1 MGDLLCAEIDEVGTI
16 MEPIIG
22 EMSAPADAVKD
33 GDTASFA
40 VDVIEA
46 SSTVPVI
53 VDFWAP
59 WCGPC
64 KTLGPTIEKAVKSS
78 GGQVKLVKINVD
90 ENQQLAQQL
99 RVQSIPAV
107 FAFKDGQPVDGFVG
121 AQPESQIKAFIQR
134 LTGDAGPSPIEQ
146 ALEQAEAALAAG
158 EIDTAAGVFGQV
170 LQADAENAR
179 AVAGLCQCLIESGQR
194 DDARQMLD
202 GLEGKL
208 ATDPAVMSARAA
220 LDLAEQSADVGD
232 GDTAA
237 LRARLDTDGN
247 DHEARMELSKVLLAA
262 GQREEAVDELLE
274 AIRRDRNWNEE
285 AARKQL
291 LTLFEAFGAMDE
303 LTVSARRR
311 LSSILFS

>member
-1 MGDLLCAEIDEVGTI
+1 
-16 MEPIIG
+16 METIIG

-40 VDVIEA
+40 ADVIEA
-46 SSTVPVI
+46 SREVPVI

-64 KTLGPTIEKAVKSS
+64 KTLGPTIEKAVKAS

-107 FAFKDGQPVDGFVG
+107 FAFNNGQPVDGFVG
-121 AQPESQIKAFIQR
+121 AQSESQVKAFIQR
-134 LTGDAGPSPIEQ
+134 LTGDAGPSPVER
-146 ALEQAEAALAAG
+146 ALEQGEAALAAG
-158 EIDTAAGVFGQV
+158 EVDAAADIFGQI
-170 LQADAENAR
+170 LRADAESGR
-179 AVAGLCQCLIESGQR
+179 AIAGLCHCLIESGEWEE
-194 DDARQMLD
+194 ARQMLD

-208 ATDPAVMSARAA
+208 ATDPAIQSARAA
-220 LDLAEQSADVGD
+220 LDLAEQSVDVGD
-232 GDTAA
+232 VSA
-237 LRARLDTDGN
+237 LRARLEENGN
-247 DHEARMELSKVLLAA
+247 DHEARLELSKALLAS
-262 GQREEAVDELLE
+262 GQREAAVDELLE
-274 AIRRDRNWNEE
+274 SIGRDRNWNEE

-291 LTLFEAFGAMDE
+291 LTLFEAFGHADE

>member
-1 MGDLLCAEIDEVGTI
+1 

-22 EMSAPADAVKD
+22 EMTAPADAVKD

-40 VDVIEA
+40 QDVIEA
-46 SSTVPVI
+46 SRETPVI

-64 KTLGPTIEKAVKSS
+64 KTLGPTIEKAVKNS

-107 FAFKDGQPVDGFVG
+107 FAFKNGQPVDGFVG
-121 AQPESQIKAFIQR
+121 AQSESQINAFIGR
-134 LTGDAGPSPIEQ
+134 LTGDAGPSPIEK
-146 ALEQAEAALAAG
+146 AVEQGETALAAG
-158 EIDTAAGVFGQV
+158 DFETAADIFGQV
-170 LQADAENAR
+170 LRADAENGR
-179 AVAGLCQCLIESGQR
+179 AVAGLCQCLIASGER
-194 DDARQMLD
+194 EEARMMLD

-208 ATDPAVMSARAA
+208 ASDPAIQSVRAA
-220 LDLAEQSADVGD
+220 LDLAEQSVDVGD
-232 GDTAA
+232 VSAF
-237 LRARLDTDGN
+237 RARLEADAN
-247 DHEARMELSKVLLAA
+247 DHEARMELSKALLAA

-274 AIRRDRNWNEE
+274 SIRRDRNWNEE

-291 LTLFEAFGAMDE
+291 LTLFEAFGQADE
-303 LTVSARRR
+303 VTVAARRR
-311 LSSILFS
+311 LSSMLFS

>member
-1 MGDLLCAEIDEVGTI
+1 

-303 LTVSARRR
+303 LTV
-311 LSSILFS
+311 

>member
-1 MGDLLCAEIDEVGTI
+1 

-107 FAFKDGQPVDGFVG
+107 FAFKNGQPVDGFVG
-121 AQPESQIKAFIQR
+121 AQPESQIKAFIER

-146 ALEQAEAALAAG
+146 ALEQGEAALAAG
-158 EIDTAAGVFGQV
+158 DGSTAADIFGQI
-170 LQADAENAR
+170 LRADMENAR
-179 AVAGLCQCLIESGQR
+179 AIAGLCQCLIDSG
-194 DDARQMLD
+194 DHAEARQMLD

-208 ATDPAVMSARAA
+208 ATDPAVQSVRAA
-220 LDLAEQSADVGD
+220 LELAEQSADA
-232 GDTAA
+232 GDTAP
-237 LRARLDTDGN
+237 LRARLEADGN
-247 DHEARMELSKVLLAA
+247 DHEARMELSTALLAA

-274 AIRRDRNWNEE
+274 SIRRDRNWNEE

-291 LTLFEAFGAMDE
+291 LTLFEAFGHADE

-311 LSSILFS
+311 LSSMLFS

>member
-1 MGDLLCAEIDEVGTI
+1 

-22 EMSAPADAVKD
+22 DMSAPGNTVKD

-40 VDVIEA
+40 ADVIEA
-46 SSTVPVI
+46 SNEVPVI
-53 VDFWAP
+53 VDFWAE

-64 KTLGPTIEKAVKSS
+64 KTLGPTIEKAVKAA
-78 GGQVKLVKINVD
+78 GGQVRLVKINVD

-107 FAFKDGQPVDGFVG
+107 FAFKNGKPVDGFVG

-146 ALEQAEAALAAG
+146 ALEQGEAALAAG
-158 EIDTAAGVFGQV
+158 DVSGASDIFGQV
-170 LQADAENAR
+170 LRADMENAR
-179 AVAGLCQCLIESGQR
+179 AIAGLCQCLIDSG
-194 DDARQMLD
+194 DLAEAREMLD

-208 ATDPAVMSARAA
+208 AIDPAVQSVRAA
-220 LDLAEQSADVGD
+220 LELAEQSADA
-232 GDTAA
+232 GDTAP
-237 LRARLDTDGN
+237 LRARLEADGN
-247 DHEARMELSKVLLAA
+247 DHEARMELSTALLAA

-274 AIRRDRNWNEE
+274 SIRRDRNWNDE

-291 LTLFEAFGAMDE
+291 LTLFEAFGHADE

-311 LSSILFS
+311 LSSMLFS

>member
-1 MGDLLCAEIDEVGTI
+1 
-16 MEPIIG
+16 METIIG
-22 EMSAPADAVKD
+22 EVSAPADAIKD

-46 SSTVPVI
+46 SREVPVI

-64 KTLGPTIEKAVKSS
+64 KTLGPTIEKAVKAS

-90 ENQQLAQQL
+90 ENQELAQQL

-107 FAFKDGQPVDGFVG
+107 FAFNDGQPVDGFVG
-121 AQPESQIKAFIQR
+121 AQSESQVKAFIQR
-134 LTGDAGPSPIEQ
+134 LTGDAGPSPIER
-146 ALEQAEAALAAG
+146 ALEQGEAALVAG
-158 EIDTAAGVFGQV
+158 EVDAAADIFGQI
-170 LQADAENAR
+170 LRADAESSR
-179 AVAGLCQCLIESGQR
+179 AIAGLCQCLIESGEWEE
-194 DDARQMLD
+194 ARQMLD

-208 ATDPAVMSARAA
+208 ATEPAIQSARAA
-220 LDLAEQSADVGD
+220 LELAEQSADVGD
-232 GDTAA
+232 VSA
-237 LRARLDTDGN
+237 LRAQLEADGN
-247 DHEARMELSKVLLAA
+247 DHEARLELSKALLAA
-262 GQREEAVDELLE
+262 GQREAAVEQLLE
-274 AIRRDRNWNEE
+274 SISRDRNWSEE

-291 LTLFEAFGAMDE
+291 LTLFEAFGHADE

>member
-1 MGDLLCAEIDEVGTI
+1 

-22 EMSAPADAVKD
+22 DMSAPADAVKD
-33 GDTASFA
+33 SDTASFA
-40 VDVIEA
+40 ADVIEA
-46 SSTVPVI
+46 SNEVPVI
-53 VDFWAP
+53 VDFWAE

-64 KTLGPTIEKAVKSS
+64 KTLGPTIEKAVKAAS
-78 GGQVKLVKINVD
+78 GQVRLVKINVD

-107 FAFKDGQPVDGFVG
+107 FAFKNGKPVDGFVG

-146 ALEQAEAALAAG
+146 ALEQGEAALAAG
-158 EIDTAAGVFGQV
+158 DVSGASDIFGQV
-170 LQADAENAR
+170 LRADMENAR
-179 AVAGLCQCLIESGQR
+179 AIAGLCQCLIDSG
-194 DDARQMLD
+194 DLAEAREMLD

-208 ATDPAVMSARAA
+208 AIDPAVQSVRAA
-220 LDLAEQSADVGD
+220 LELAEQSADA
-232 GDTAA
+232 GDTAP
-237 LRARLDTDGN
+237 LRARLEANGN
-247 DHEARMELSKVLLAA
+247 DHEARMELSTALLAA

-274 AIRRDRNWNEE
+274 SIRRDRNWNDE

-291 LTLFEAFGAMDE
+291 LTLFEAFGHADE

-311 LSSILFS
+311 LSSMLFS

>member
-1 MGDLLCAEIDEVGTI
+1 
-16 MEPIIG
+16 METIIG
-22 EMSAPADAVKD
+22 EVSAPADAIKD

-46 SSTVPVI
+46 SRKVPVI

-64 KTLGPTIEKAVKSS
+64 KTLGPTIEKAVKAS

-90 ENQQLAQQL
+90 ENQELAQQL

-107 FAFKDGQPVDGFVG
+107 FAFNDGKPVDGFVG
-121 AQPESQIKAFIQR
+121 AQSESQVKAFIQR
-134 LTGDAGPSPIEQ
+134 LTGDAGPSPIER
-146 ALEQAEAALAAG
+146 ALEQGEAALVAG
-158 EIDTAAGVFGQV
+158 EVDAAADIFGQI
-170 LQADAENAR
+170 LRADAESSR
-179 AVAGLCQCLIESGQR
+179 AIAGLCQCLIESGEWEE
-194 DDARQMLD
+194 ARQMLD

-208 ATDPAVMSARAA
+208 ATEPAIQSARAA
-220 LDLAEQSADVGD
+220 LELAEQSADVGD
-232 GDTAA
+232 VSA
-237 LRARLDTDGN
+237 LRAQLEADGN
-247 DHEARMELSKVLLAA
+247 DHEARLELSKALLAA
-262 GQREEAVDELLE
+262 GQREAAVEQLLE
-274 AIRRDRNWNEE
+274 SISRDRNWSEE

-291 LTLFEAFGAMDE
+291 LTLFEAFGHADE

>member
-1 MGDLLCAEIDEVGTI
+1 

-22 EMSAPADAVKD
+22 DMSAPADAVKD

-40 VDVIEA
+40 ADVIEA
-46 SSTVPVI
+46 SNEVPVI
-53 VDFWAP
+53 VDFWAE

-64 KTLGPTIEKAVKSS
+64 KTLGPTIEKAVKAS
-78 GGQVKLVKINVD
+78 GGQVRLVKINVD

-107 FAFKDGQPVDGFVG
+107 FAFKNGQPVDGFVG

-146 ALEQAEAALAAG
+146 ALEQGEAALAAG
-158 EIDTAAGVFGQV
+158 DVSTAADIFGQI
-170 LQADAENAR
+170 LRADMENPR
-179 AVAGLCQCLIESGQR
+179 AIAGLCQCLIDSG
-194 DDARQMLD
+194 DLAEARQMLD

-208 ATDPAVMSARAA
+208 ATDPAVQSVRAA
-220 LDLAEQSADVGD
+220 LELAEQSADA
-232 GDTAA
+232 GDTAP
-237 LRARLDTDGN
+237 LRARLEADGN
-247 DHEARMELSKVLLAA
+247 DHEARMELSTALLAA
-262 GQREEAVDELLE
+262 GQREEAVDQLLE
-274 AIRRDRNWNEE
+274 SIRRDRNWNDE

-291 LTLFEAFGAMDE
+291 LTLFEAFGHADE

-311 LSSILFS
+311 LSSMLFS

>member
-1 MGDLLCAEIDEVGTI
+1 
-16 MEPIIG
+16 
-22 EMSAPADAVKD
+22 MSAPANTVKD

-40 VDVIEA
+40 ADVIEA
-46 SSTVPVI
+46 SNEVPVI
-53 VDFWAP
+53 VDFWAE

-64 KTLGPTIEKAVKSS
+64 KTLGPTIEKAVKAAS
-78 GGQVKLVKINVD
+78 GQVRLVKINVD

-107 FAFKDGQPVDGFVG
+107 FAFKNGKPVDGFVG

-146 ALEQAEAALAAG
+146 ALEQGEAALAAG
-158 EIDTAAGVFGQV
+158 DVSGASDIFGQV
-170 LQADAENAR
+170 LRADMENAR
-179 AVAGLCQCLIESGQR
+179 AIAGLCQCLIDSG
-194 DDARQMLD
+194 DLAEAREMLD

-208 ATDPAVMSARAA
+208 AIDPAVQSVRAA
-220 LDLAEQSADVGD
+220 LELAEQSADAR
-232 GDTAA
+232 DTAP
-237 LRARLDTDGN
+237 LRARLEANGN
-247 DHEARMELSKVLLAA
+247 DHEARMELSTALLAA

-274 AIRRDRNWNEE
+274 SIRRDRNWNDE

-291 LTLFEAFGAMDE
+291 LTLFEAFGHADE

-311 LSSILFS
+311 LSSMLFS

>member
-1 MGDLLCAEIDEVGTI
+1 
-16 MEPIIG
+16 METIIG
-22 EMSAPADAVKD
+22 EVSAPADAIKD

-46 SSTVPVI
+46 SRKVPVI

-64 KTLGPTIEKAVKSS
+64 KTLGPTIEKAVKAS

-90 ENQQLAQQL
+90 ENQELAQQL

-107 FAFKDGQPVDGFVG
+107 FAFNDGKPVDGFVG
-121 AQPESQIKAFIQR
+121 AQSESQVKAFIQR
-134 LTGDAGPSPIEQ
+134 LTGDAGPSPIER
-146 ALEQAEAALAAG
+146 ALEQGEAALVAG
-158 EIDTAAGVFGQV
+158 EVDAAADIFGQI
-170 LQADAENAR
+170 LRADAESSR
-179 AVAGLCQCLIESGQR
+179 AIGGLCQCLIESGEWEE
-194 DDARQMLD
+194 ARQMLD

-208 ATDPAVMSARAA
+208 ATEPAIQSARAA
-220 LDLAEQSADVGD
+220 LELAEQSADVGD
-232 GDTAA
+232 VSA
-237 LRARLDTDGN
+237 LRAQLEADGN
-247 DHEARMELSKVLLAA
+247 DHEARLELSKALLAA
-262 GQREEAVDELLE
+262 GQREAAVEQLLE
-274 AIRRDRNWNEE
+274 SISRDRNWSEE

-291 LTLFEAFGAMDE
+291 LTLFEAFGHADE

>member
-1 MGDLLCAEIDEVGTI
+1 

-22 EMSAPADAVKD
+22 DMSAPANTVKD

-40 VDVIEA
+40 ADVIEA
-46 SSTVPVI
+46 SNEVPVI
-53 VDFWAP
+53 VDFWAE

-64 KTLGPTIEKAVKSS
+64 KTLGPTIEKAVKAA
-78 GGQVKLVKINVD
+78 GGQVRLVKINVD

-107 FAFKDGQPVDGFVG
+107 FAFKNGQPVDGFVG
-121 AQPESQIKAFIQR
+121 AQPESQIKAFIER

-146 ALEQAEAALAAG
+146 ALEQGEAALAAG
-158 EIDTAAGVFGQV
+158 DGSTAADIFGQI
-170 LQADAENAR
+170 LRADMENAR
-179 AVAGLCQCLIESGQR
+179 AIAGLCQCLIDSG
-194 DDARQMLD
+194 DHAEARQMLD

-208 ATDPAVMSARAA
+208 ATDPAVQSVRAA
-220 LDLAEQSADVGD
+220 LELAEQSADA
-232 GDTAA
+232 GDTAP
-237 LRARLDTDGN
+237 LRARLEADGN
-247 DHEARMELSKVLLAA
+247 DHEARMELSTALLAA

-274 AIRRDRNWNEE
+274 SIRRDRNWNEE

-291 LTLFEAFGAMDE
+291 LTLFEAFGHADE

-311 LSSILFS
+311 LSSMLFS

>member
-1 MGDLLCAEIDEVGTI
+1 

-22 EMSAPADAVKD
+22 DMSAPANTVKD

-40 VDVIEA
+40 ADVIEA
-46 SSTVPVI
+46 SNEVPVI
-53 VDFWAP
+53 VDFWAE

-64 KTLGPTIEKAVKSS
+64 KTLGPTIEKAVKAA
-78 GGQVKLVKINVD
+78 GGQVRLVKINVD

-107 FAFKDGQPVDGFVG
+107 FAFKNGQPVDGFVG
-121 AQPESQIKAFIQR
+121 AQPESQIKAFIER

-146 ALEQAEAALAAG
+146 ALEQGEAALAAG
-158 EIDTAAGVFGQV
+158 DGSTAADIFGQI
-170 LQADAENAR
+170 LRADMENAR
-179 AVAGLCQCLIESGQR
+179 AIAGLCQCLIDSG
-194 DDARQMLD
+194 DHAEARQMLD

-208 ATDPAVMSARAA
+208 ATDPAVQSVRAA
-220 LDLAEQSADVGD
+220 LELAEQSADA
-232 GDTAA
+232 GDTAP
-237 LRARLDTDGN
+237 LRARLEVDGN
-247 DHEARMELSKVLLAA
+247 DHEARMELSTALLAA

-274 AIRRDRNWNEE
+274 SIRRDRNWNEE

-291 LTLFEAFGAMDE
+291 LTLFEAFGHADE

-311 LSSILFS
+311 LSSMLFS

>member
-1 MGDLLCAEIDEVGTI
+1 
-16 MEPIIG
+16 
-22 EMSAPADAVKD
+22 MSAPANTVKD

-40 VDVIEA
+40 ADVIEA
-46 SSTVPVI
+46 SNEVPVI
-53 VDFWAP
+53 VDFWAE

-64 KTLGPTIEKAVKSS
+64 KTLGPTIEKAVKAAS
-78 GGQVKLVKINVD
+78 GQVRLVKINVD

-107 FAFKDGQPVDGFVG
+107 FAFKNGKPVDGFVG

-146 ALEQAEAALAAG
+146 ALEQGEAALAAG
-158 EIDTAAGVFGQV
+158 DVSGASDIFGQV
-170 LQADAENAR
+170 LRADMENAR
-179 AVAGLCQCLIESGQR
+179 AIAGLCQCLIDSG
-194 DDARQMLD
+194 DLAEAREMLD

-208 ATDPAVMSARAA
+208 AIDPAVQSVRAA
-220 LDLAEQSADVGD
+220 LELAEQSADA
-232 GDTAA
+232 GDTAP
-237 LRARLDTDGN
+237 LRARLEANGN
-247 DHEARMELSKVLLAA
+247 DHEARMELSTALLAA

-274 AIRRDRNWNEE
+274 SIRRDRNWNDE

-291 LTLFEAFGAMDE
+291 LTLFEAFGHADE

-311 LSSILFS
+311 LSSMLFS

>member
-1 MGDLLCAEIDEVGTI
+1 

-22 EMSAPADAVKD
+22 DMSAPANTVKD

-40 VDVIEA
+40 ADVIEA
-46 SSTVPVI
+46 SNEVPVI
-53 VDFWAP
+53 VDFWAE

-64 KTLGPTIEKAVKSS
+64 KTLGPTIEKAVKAAS
-78 GGQVKLVKINVD
+78 GQVRLVKINVD

-107 FAFKDGQPVDGFVG
+107 FAFKNGKPVDGFVG

-146 ALEQAEAALAAG
+146 ALEQGEAALAAG
-158 EIDTAAGVFGQV
+158 DVSTASDIFGQV
-170 LQADAENAR
+170 LRSDMENAR
-179 AVAGLCQCLIESGQR
+179 AIAGLCQCLIDSG
-194 DDARQMLD
+194 DLAEAREMLD

-208 ATDPAVMSARAA
+208 AIDPAVQSVRAA
-220 LDLAEQSADVGD
+220 LELAEQSADA
-232 GDTAA
+232 GDTAP
-237 LRARLDTDGN
+237 LRARLEANGN
-247 DHEARMELSKVLLAA
+247 DHEARMELSTALLAA

-274 AIRRDRNWNEE
+274 SIRRDRNWNDE

-291 LTLFEAFGAMDE
+291 LTLFEAFGHADE

-311 LSSILFS
+311 LSSMLFS

>member
-1 MGDLLCAEIDEVGTI
+1 

-22 EMSAPADAVKD
+22 EISAPADAVKD
-33 GDTASFA
+33 SDTANFA
-40 VDVIEA
+40 RDVIEA
-46 SSTVPVI
+46 SQEVPVI

-64 KTLGPTIEKAVKSS
+64 KTLGPTIEKAVKAA

-107 FAFKDGQPVDGFVG
+107 FAFKGGQPVDGFVG
-121 AQPESQIKAFIQR
+121 AQPESQINAFIQR
-134 LTGDAGPSPIEQ
+134 LTGDAGPSPIERAVAQ
-146 ALEQAEAALAAG
+146 GEAALAAG
-158 EIDTAAGVFGQV
+158 DIQGAADIFGQV
-170 LQADAENAR
+170 LRADGENAK
-179 AVAGLCQCLIESGQR
+179 AVAGLCHCLIESG
-194 DDARQMLD
+194 DLEEARAMLD

-208 ATDPAVMSARAA
+208 AGDPAVQSARAA
-220 LDLAEQSADVGD
+220 LELAAQSEDAADPGEM
-232 GDTAA
+232 AEF
-237 LRARLDTDGN
+237 RARIEADGN
-247 DHEARMELSKVLLAA
+247 DHEARMELSKALLAA

-274 AIRRDRNWNEE
+274 SIRRDRAWNDE

-291 LTLFEAFGAMDE
+291 LTLFEAFGHADE

>member
-1 MGDLLCAEIDEVGTI
+1 

-22 EMSAPADAVKD
+22 EISAPADAVKD
-33 GDTASFA
+33 GDTATFA
-40 VDVIEA
+40 ADVIEA
-46 SSTVPVI
+46 SREVPVI

-64 KTLGPTIEKAVKSS
+64 KTLGPTIEKAVLAA

-107 FAFKDGQPVDGFVG
+107 FAFKNGQPVDGFVG
-121 AQPESQIKAFIQR
+121 AQPESQIKSFIQR
-134 LTGDAGPSPIEQ
+134 LTGDSGPSPIER
-146 ALEQAEAALAAG
+146 ALEQGEAALASGDAQ
-158 EIDTAAGVFGQV
+158 TAAEIFGQI
-170 LQADAENAR
+170 LRADPENAR
-179 AVAGLCQCLIESGQR
+179 AVAGLCQCLIDNGEHAE
-194 DDARQMLD
+194 ARQMLD

-208 ATDPAVMSARAA
+208 AADPAIQSVRAA

-232 GDTAA
+232 ISAF
-237 LRARLDTDGN
+237 RARLEADGN
-247 DHEARMELSKVLLAA
+247 DHEARLELSKALLAA
-262 GQREEAVDELLE
+262 GKREEAVEELLE
-274 AIRRDRNWNEE
+274 SIRRDRTWNDE

-291 LTLFEAFGAMDE
+291 LTLFEAFGHADE

>member
-1 MGDLLCAEIDEVGTI
+1 
-16 MEPIIG
+16 METIIG
-22 EMSAPADAVKD
+22 EVSAPADAIKD

-46 SSTVPVI
+46 SREVPVI

-64 KTLGPTIEKAVKSS
+64 KTLGPTIEKAVKAS

-90 ENQQLAQQL
+90 ENQELAQQL

-107 FAFKDGQPVDGFVG
+107 FAFNDGKPVDGFVG
-121 AQPESQIKAFIQR
+121 AQSESQVKAFIQR
-134 LTGDAGPSPIEQ
+134 LTGDAGPSPIER
-146 ALEQAEAALAAG
+146 ALEQGEAALVAG
-158 EIDTAAGVFGQV
+158 EVDAAADIFGQI
-170 LQADAENAR
+170 LRADAESSR
-179 AVAGLCQCLIESGQR
+179 AIAGLCQCLIESGEWEE
-194 DDARQMLD
+194 ARQMLD

-208 ATDPAVMSARAA
+208 ATEPAIQSARAA
-220 LDLAEQSADVGD
+220 LELAEQSADVGD
-232 GDTAA
+232 VSA
-237 LRARLDTDGN
+237 LRAQLEADGN
-247 DHEARMELSKVLLAA
+247 DHEARLELSKALFAA
-262 GQREEAVDELLE
+262 GQREAAVEQLLE
-274 AIRRDRNWNEE
+274 SISRDRNWSEE

-291 LTLFEAFGAMDE
+291 LTLFEAFGHADE

>member
-1 MGDLLCAEIDEVGTI
+1 
-16 MEPIIG
+16 METIIG
-22 EMSAPADAVKD
+22 EVSAPADAIKD

-46 SSTVPVI
+46 SREVPVI

-64 KTLGPTIEKAVKSS
+64 KTLGPTIEKAVKAS

-90 ENQQLAQQL
+90 ENQELAQQL

-107 FAFKDGQPVDGFVG
+107 FAFNDGQPVDGFVG
-121 AQPESQIKAFIQR
+121 AQSESQVKAFIQR
-134 LTGDAGPSPIEQ
+134 LTGDAGPSPIER
-146 ALEQAEAALAAG
+146 ALEQGEAALVAG
-158 EIDTAAGVFGQV
+158 EVDAAADIFGQI
-170 LQADAENAR
+170 LRADAESSR
-179 AVAGLCQCLIESGQR
+179 AIAGLCQCLIESGEWEE
-194 DDARQMLD
+194 ARQMLD

-208 ATDPAVMSARAA
+208 ATEPAIQSARAA
-220 LDLAEQSADVGD
+220 LELAEQSADVGD
-232 GDTAA
+232 VSV
-237 LRARLDTDGN
+237 LRAQLEADRN
-247 DHEARMELSKVLLAA
+247 DHEVRLELSKALLAA
-262 GQREEAVDELLE
+262 GQREEAVEELLE
-274 AIRRDRNWNEE
+274 SISRDRNWSEE

-291 LTLFEAFGAMDE
+291 LTLFEAFGHADE